1 MKTGFECRSCGA
13 KRGKLILDLGQQP
26 LANNLLAPEDL
37 GKPEPQLPLRVF
49 VCPDCWLMQIADLAP
64 PVKLFTDY
72 YYFSSFSD
80 SMLEHAQ
87 QAVARYTREFGLDS
101 KSFVVE
107 IASNDGYLLRNF
119 VAAKIPCLGIEPA
132 VNIAHVAQA
141 RGVPTLVD
149 FFNLALAKKL
159 RAEDKSPGL
168 ILGNNVFAHAP
179 DANDF
184 VAGLGELLPPDGRI
198 ILEFPAL
205 VDFIDNCEFD
215 TAYHEHVYYFSMT
228 ALLPLFARHGLSIYH
243 AERLAIH
250 GGSLRLFAG
259 HAGRHPMQPSVANLL
274 ADEKQRGVSSMDYY
288 ADFSRR
294 VLEIKRQ
301 LRQTLTDLKRQ
312 GKRIAAYGASAK
324 GSTLLNFCEIDPA
337 TIEFVADRSTFKH
350 GRLTP
355 GLHIPIVP
363 PDHLLQSM
371 PDYTLLLTWNFA
383 DEIMAQQRDY
393 RKRGGKFIL
402 PIPTVK
408 IV

>member
-1 MKTGFECRSCGA
+1 
-13 KRGKLILDLGQQP
+13 
-26 LANNLLAPEDL
+26 
-37 GKPEPQLPLRVF
+37 
-49 VCPDCWLMQIADLAP
+49 MQIADLAP
-64 PVKLFTDY
+64 PVKLFTEY

-80 SMLEHAQ
+80 SMLEHAR
-87 QAVARYTREFGLDS
+87 QAVARYIREFSLGP
-101 KSFVVE
+101 KNFVVE
-107 IASNDGYLLRNF
+107 VASNDGYLLRNF
-119 VAAKIPCLGIEPA
+119 VAAKISCLGIEPA

-141 RGVPTLVD
+141 RGIPTLVD
-149 FFNLALAKKL
+149 FFSLALAKQL
-159 RAEDKSPGL
+159 RTEGKSPDL

-184 VAGLGELLPPDGRI
+184 VAGLGELLSPDGRI

-215 TAYHEHVYYFSMT
+215 TAYHEHVYYYSMT
-228 ALLPLFARHGLSIYH
+228 ALLPLFARHGLSIFN

-259 HAGRHPMQPSVANLL
+259 HADRHPIQPSVADLL
-274 ADEKQRGVSSMDYY
+274 SEEKRRGVNSMDYY
-288 ADFSRR
+288 ANFSRR

-301 LRQTLTDLKRQ
+301 LRQTLADLKQQ

-363 PDHLLQSM
+363 PDHLLESM

-383 DEIMAQQRDY
+383 DEILAQQRAY
-393 RKRGGKFIL
+393 RERGGKFIL
-402 PIPTVK
+402 PIPKVK